1 MNLRWWHFCLALAVS
16 LAVHGA
22 VDVWLHDDEDPMQVA
37 GSANAQI
44 AIIGNATADMLVE
57 GGEFEAGQAAPMAA
71 AYANPFEPTA
81 VKPVAAVAPERPV
94 VPPARSPQ
102 TSRLSMAAALPASD
116 TATPIIAAAPIDV
129 TDAERIL
136 STEAQPVTEPTT
148 VEAETS
154 AARVENSPVAE
165 QTPSEAARTDANKAS
180 QTQPLDT
187 ELQEATQTEEQAQN
201 RPETERIETP
211 DAAAAKKP
219 AAETEVSVSKP
230 ADPQKPPTQPVEAA
244 TSAVPATAQP
254 VKPAPDV
261 KVQEIKPVETAALIR
276 PIEPVAKPV
285 EKPTRKEVEKPSKK
299 KTAKKGNEGSNKRS
313 AKQGR
318 ADGAESG
325 RRDSAGNS
333 QAGNRKGVAGN
344 AAVSNYPGKVQRKL
358 RRSVRYPSKAR
369 SKKLRGTAYV
379 RFVVD
384 AGGQV
389 TASGIAHSS
398 GSKVLDAAALATVR
412 RAAPFPKIPQA
423 ANRRSWS
430 FTVPVEFTPR
440 R

>member
-16 LAVHGA
+16 LTIHGA
-22 VDVWLHDDEDPMQVA
+22 VDVWLHDDEDPMKVA

-57 GGEFEAGQAAPMAA
+57 GGEFEAAQVAPMAA
-71 AYANPFEPTA
+71 AYANPVEQTG

-94 VPPARSPQ
+94 VPPARAPQ
-102 TSRLSMAAALPASD
+102 TSQLSMAAALPASD

-154 AARVENSPVAE
+154 AARVENSPAAE
-165 QTPSEAARTDANKAS
+165 QEP
-180 QTQPLDT
+180 
-187 ELQEATQTEEQAQN
+187 TQTEEQAQN

-219 AAETEVSVSKP
+219 AAETKVSVSKP

-285 EKPTRKEVEKPSKK
+285 EKPTRKKVEKPSKK
-299 KTAKKGNEGSNKRS
+299 KTAKKGNKGSNKKN

-318 ADGAESG
+318 AEGRETG

-333 QAGNRKGVAGN
+333 KAGNRKGVAGN

-384 AGGQV
+384 SGGQV